1 MSVFEFVIAIVAIST
16 IGKLA
21 GDWIKRSRAPSQ
33 VATGEEDSL
42 RGAIDDLSRRLALL
56 EEERDFYRDLLD
68 APEPRRQVRPPQ
80 ATEEARDESASS

>member
-1 MSVFEFVIAIVAIST
+1 MGVFEFVVAIIALST

-21 GDWIKRSRAPSQ
+21 SEWIKRSQAAPSVGSGQ
-33 VATGEEDSL
+33 GESL
-42 RGAIDDLSRRLALL
+42 EGAIDDLNRRLTLL